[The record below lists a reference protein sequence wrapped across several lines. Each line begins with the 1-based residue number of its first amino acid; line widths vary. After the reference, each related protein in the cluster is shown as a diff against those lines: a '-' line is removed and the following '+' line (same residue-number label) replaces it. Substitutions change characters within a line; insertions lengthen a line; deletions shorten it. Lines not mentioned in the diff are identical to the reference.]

1 MLNKV
6 KYIKTLLFILCC
18 YHQLLWSSPM
28 GGSAVQTVV
37 IDAGHGGKD
46 PGAIGPSKV
55 REKDLTLKMA
65 LMLGNMIREN
75 HPDVRVVYTRSTDVF
90 LELYERAEIANRVK
104 ADLFISIHINAATNS
119 TVKGS
124 STYVLGLHRS
134 EANLEVAKRENA
146 VIELEADRDKNYDFN
161 PNTAEG
167 HIIMSMKQ
175 NAFLEQ
181 SISMASRIEDYQDG
195 SAENRKTM
203 GVKQA
208 GFYVLYKTAMPSI
221 LTELGFISNSWEEK
235 YLASEDGQK
244 TIAWN
249 LYQAFTDYKNDL
261 EGKPVKRIRKPEP
274 ELIVPAVTIENTAE
288 KKPEVPSTES
298 SASDVDTATNGVV
311 FRIQMGASAK
321 PGQHILSYKH
331 SSGKLITEKLP
342 NGMNRFMWGDFL
354 TLAEAEK
361 QLKGMKK
368 IFPDAFVTG
377 YKDGKRLSPKELSGY
392 Q

>member
-1 MLNKV
+1 MLYKV
-6 KYIKTLLFILCC
+6 KYIKTLLFLLCC
-18 YHQLLWSSPM
+18 SHQLLWSTPM
-28 GGSAVQTVV
+28 GGSTVQTVV

-46 PGAIGPSKV
+46 PGAIGPSRV

-65 LMLGNMIREN
+65 LMLGNMIKEK
-75 HPDVRVVYTRSTDVF
+75 HPDVRVIYTRSTDVF
-90 LELYERAEIANRVK
+90 LELYERAEIANRAK

-161 PNTAEG
+161 PNTPEG

-195 SAENRKTM
+195 SAENRKTL

-235 YLASEDGQK
+235 YLASEEGQK

-249 LYQAFTDYKNDL
+249 LYQAFADYKNDL
-261 EGKPVKRIRKPEP
+261 EGIPVKRIRKPEP
-274 ELIVPAVTIENTAE
+274 EITPPAMEVEKSVEKNPDTISAE
-288 KKPEVPSTES
+288 ITIPTKDTE
-298 SASDVDTATNGVV
+298 AGGVV
-311 FRIQMGASAK
+311 FRIQLGASAK
-321 PGQHILSYKH
+321 PGQNILSYKNKN
-331 SSGKLITEKLP
+331 GKLITERLP
-342 NGMNRFMWGDFL
+342 NGINRFMWGEFQ
-354 TLAEAEK
+354 TLAEAEV
-361 QLKGMKK
+361 QLKTMKK
-368 IFPDAFVTG
+368 DFPDAFLTG
-377 YKDGKRLSPKELSGY
+377 YKDGKRLSPKELSSY